1 MRDIVKRFFS
11 KITSETPKPAGH
23 APEHDARIATCALF
37 LEMAK
42 IDETFTREE
51 MEKILAILK
60 EKYALSSEHAD
71 ELVAAAGE
79 ELEGSIDYWQFAR
92 LINENYSTE
101 EKIDIIETLW
111 RIVYVDG
118 KLDKYENH
126 LIHKLANILRLS
138 HEQMIAAKIKVLHHK
153 TRS

>member
-11 KITSETPKPAGH
+11 KITADTLKPAGRTT
-23 APEHDARIATCALF
+23 EHDALIATCALF
-37 LEMAK
+37 IEMAK

-51 MEKILAILK
+51 MEKIIAILK
-60 EKYALSSEHAD
+60 EKYGLSSEHAD
-71 ELVAAAGE
+71 ELVAAAEE
-79 ELEGSIDYWQFAR
+79 ELEDSIDYWHFAR
-92 LINENYSTE
+92 HINENYSTE

-118 KLDKYENH
+118 KLDKFENH

-138 HEQMIAAKIKVLHHK
+138 HEQLIDAKLKVLHAN
-153 TRS
+153 RDS